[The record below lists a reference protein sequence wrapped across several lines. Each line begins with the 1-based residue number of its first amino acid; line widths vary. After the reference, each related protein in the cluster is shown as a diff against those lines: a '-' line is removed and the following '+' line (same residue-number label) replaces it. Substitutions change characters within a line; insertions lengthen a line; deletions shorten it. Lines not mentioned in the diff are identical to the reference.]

1 MLGIE
6 KEGLIKVDDSHT
18 PVNYIVM
25 PLCRKGLSVSSKRAY
40 LFGKKGRRFFDNR

>member
-25 PLCRKGLSVSSKRAY
+25 PLCRKGLSVSSKRSTFSAKKVD
-40 LFGKKGRRFFDNR
+40 LFN